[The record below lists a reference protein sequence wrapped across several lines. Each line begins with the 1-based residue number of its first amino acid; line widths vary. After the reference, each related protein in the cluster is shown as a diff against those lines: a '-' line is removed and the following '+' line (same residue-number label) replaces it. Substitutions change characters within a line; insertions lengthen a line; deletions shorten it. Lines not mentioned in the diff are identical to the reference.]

1 MKDFSC
7 LISVYS
13 KEKDTYLNQSLQS
26 IREQTLRPSE
36 VVLVEDGP
44 LGDDL
49 HKVIN
54 QFSDL
59 RLKIIKLKTNQGLG
73 IALREGVLNCSYDI
87 VARMDT
93 DDIAEPRRFEK
104 QIEFLEKNPQIDV
117 LGSWILESDDDFE
130 NVCSMRILP
139 VIPEDILKFAKV
151 RNPLNHMTVVF
162 RKSSV
167 LAAGNYQPFPMFE
180 DYYLWVRMLGNGCL
194 IANLP
199 EYLVKARIGP
209 KTLLRRRG
217 LSYALTEIKLQSE
230 FFKLGF
236 INFFTFAKNVC
247 VKFPMRVMPLPLF
260 KCVYFLL
267 RYFTGFRYS
276 GKRYSAM

>member
-1 MKDFSC
+1 M
-7 LISVYS
+7 
-13 KEKDTYLNQSLQS
+13 
-26 IREQTLRPSE
+26 PSE
-36 VVLVEDGP
+36 VILVEDGP
-44 LGDDL
+44 LNTDL
-49 HKVIN
+49 YQVIS

-59 RLKIIKLKTNQGLG
+59 RLKIVKLETNQGLG
-73 IALREGVLNCSYDI
+73 TALREGVLNCSYDI

-104 QIEFLEKNPQIDV
+104 QIEFLDKNPHIDV
-117 LGSWILESDDDFE
+117 LGSWILESDNDFRSI
-130 NVCSMRILP
+130 CSKRILP
-139 VIPEDILKFAKV
+139 VISEDILKFAKV

-180 DYYLWVRMLGNGCL
+180 DYYLWVRMLSNGCL

-209 KTLLRRRG
+209 QMLLRRRG
-217 LSYALTEIKLQSE
+217 LSYALTEIKLQRE

-236 INFFTFAKNVC
+236 INSFTFAKNVC
-247 VKFPMRVMPLPLF
+247 IKFPMRVMPMPLF
-260 KCVYFLL
+260 KCAYFPL
-267 RYFTGFRYS
+267 RFLTGFRYS
-276 GKRYSAM
+276 GEKYRAIKNFE